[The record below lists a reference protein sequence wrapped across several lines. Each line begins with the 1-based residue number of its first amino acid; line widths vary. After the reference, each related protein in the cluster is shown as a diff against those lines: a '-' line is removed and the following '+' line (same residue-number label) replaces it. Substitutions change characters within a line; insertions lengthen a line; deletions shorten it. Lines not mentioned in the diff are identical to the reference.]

1 MTDLSP
7 SFSRTL
13 SLLAERHPDA
23 TAIRCEEHH
32 ISWRQLDRSTNR
44 LARAYQALGVQC
56 DDLVNI
62 ALPNSIEFYQACLA
76 LWKLGATPQ
85 PVSSKLPRAELQAI
99 LALTE
104 SPLVVGVAPEDFPG
118 LNTVPAAFRP
128 DPTLLDT
135 PLPDKVARYW
145 KACTSGGSTGRPKII
160 VENAP
165 SRLFDPVVQQV
176 LHQRPNGVQLVTGP
190 LYHNAPFSWS
200 TIALLHG
207 CQLIVMPRFEAEQAL
222 QLIQRYKVDW
232 MGSVPTVMQR
242 IWKLGEAVR
251 SQYDL
256 SSLKTVLHTAAPCPP
271 WLKEAWINWLG
282 GETILE
288 VYGSTEGTGSVWITG
303 TEWLQ
308 HKGSVGRA
316 LDGCEIQIF
325 DEQGRA
331 LLPGQTGEVYFKN
344 LIFTEPTYHYIGAE
358 PAQLDGGWE
367 TFGDIGRMDAQGYLY
382 LVDRKKDMI
391 ICGGANIFPAEVEA
405 AIDQHPAVQ
414 SCAVIGLPDEDLGQ
428 VVHGIIHTSTAVST
442 EDMLAF
448 LAERIV
454 RYKIPRS
461 LEFVDEPV
469 RSDAGKVRRSQ
480 LAEERSIT
488 A

>member
-190 LYHNAPFSWS
+190 LYHNAPFS
-200 TIALLHG
+200 
-207 CQLIVMPRFEAEQAL
+207 
-222 QLIQRYKVDW
+222 
-232 MGSVPTVMQR
+232 
-242 IWKLGEAVR
+242 
-251 SQYDL
+251 
-256 SSLKTVLHTAAPCPP
+256 
-271 WLKEAWINWLG
+271 
-282 GETILE
+282 
-288 VYGSTEGTGSVWITG
+288 
-303 TEWLQ
+303 
-308 HKGSVGRA
+308 
-316 LDGCEIQIF
+316 
-325 DEQGRA
+325 
-331 LLPGQTGEVYFKN
+331 
-344 LIFTEPTYHYIGAE
+344 
-358 PAQLDGGWE
+358 
-367 TFGDIGRMDAQGYLY
+367 
-382 LVDRKKDMI
+382 
-391 ICGGANIFPAEVEA
+391 
-405 AIDQHPAVQ
+405 
-414 SCAVIGLPDEDLGQ
+414 
-428 VVHGIIHTSTAVST
+428 
-442 EDMLAF
+442 
-448 LAERIV
+448 
-454 RYKIPRS
+454 
-461 LEFVDEPV
+461 
-469 RSDAGKVRRSQ
+469 
-480 LAEERSIT
+480 
-488 A
+488 